1 MQVGDLMTR
10 AVELSAPGDSIQ
22 DAARKM
28 ADEDFGVLP
37 VAEFDRLVGMVTDRD
52 IVTRGVARGRT
63 GLTLLRDVMTTDG
76 KYVFED
82 ESSAAAARMMA
93 QLHVKRLPV
102 LSRQKRLVGI
112 LSLGDMASARMT
124 VDQAG
129 EALSAISRQ
138 SEYARAYLARTR
150 AAMP

>member
-1 MQVGDLMTR
+1 MEVGDLMTR
-10 AVELSAPGDSIQ
+10 AVELIAPGDSIQ

-63 GLTLLRDVMTTDG
+63 GLALVRDVMSTEVR
-76 KYVFED
+76 YVFED
-82 ESSAAAARMMA
+82 ESSDAAARMMA
-93 QLHVKRLPV
+93 QLQVKRLPV

-112 LSLGDMASARMT
+112 LSLGDMAGTRMT
-124 VDQAG
+124 VEQAG
-129 EALSAISRQ
+129 EALSAISRPNQ
-138 SEYARAYLARTR
+138 NTHAHI
-150 AAMP
+150 

>member
-1 MQVGDLMTR
+1 MQVSDLMTR
-10 AVELSAPGDSIQ
+10 AVELIAPGDSIQ

-52 IVTRGVARGRT
+52 IVTRAVARGRT
-63 GLTLLRDVMTTDG
+63 GLTLVRDVMTTEV

-82 ESSAAAARMMA
+82 ESSDAAARMMA
-93 QLHVKRLPV
+93 QLQVKRLPV

-112 LSLGDMASARMT
+112 LSLGDMASTRMT
-124 VDQAG
+124 VDKAG
-129 EALSAISRQ
+129 EALSAISRPNQ
-138 SEYARAYLARTR
+138 NTHAHI
-150 AAMP
+150 